1 MNLPAAV
8 RRWRNVKPCDAM
20 TFFTGRLREGSVDF
34 GYRVNPRWIIAGA
47 LCVGFG
53 LGNWGVIVYRLVRWT
68 FRV

>member
-1 MNLPAAV
+1 M
-8 RRWRNVKPCDAM
+8 
-20 TFFTGRLREGSVDF
+20 DF